1 MSCRAQRAI
10 RVGAAESAVA
20 AGNQAAYRRQS
31 VTQVSTGRPVQCI
44 LTQDR
49 SVPRCTPLPMPCRLR
64 SAIPIH
70 IRHKSIQVQLVAIRN
85 SLAKALI
92 ALLPTNIFGVSG
104 IGGVN
109 SGPPT

>member
-1 MSCRAQRAI
+1 MSRHAQCANRF
-10 RVGAAESAVA
+10 GAAESAVA
-20 AGNQAAYRRQS
+20 AGSQAAYSRQS

-49 SVPRCTPLPMPCRLR
+49 PVPRCTPLPMPCRLR

-85 SLAKALI
+85 SFTKALI
-92 ALLPTNIFGVSG
+92 ALWPTNIFGVSG
-104 IGGVN
+104 IGGEN
-109 SGPPT
+109 

>member
-1 MSCRAQRAI
+1 MSCHAQRAS
-10 RVGAAESAVA
+10 RFGAAESAVA

-31 VTQVSTGRPVQCI
+31 VTQVSTGRPVLCI

-49 SVPRCTPLPMPCRLR
+49 PVHRCTPLPMPCRLR

-85 SLAKALI
+85 SLTKALI
-92 ALLPTNIFGVSG
+92 ALLPFGVSG

-109 SGPPT
+109 

>member
-1 MSCRAQRAI
+1 MSRHAQRAS
-10 RVGAAESAVA
+10 RFGAAESAVA

-31 VTQVSTGRPVQCI
+31 VTRVSTGRPVQCI

-49 SVPRCTPLPMPCRLR
+49 PVPRCTPLPTCRLR

-70 IRHKSIQVQLVAIRN
+70 IRHKSIQVQLAPIRD
-85 SLAKALI
+85 SLTKALI
-92 ALLPTNIFGVSG
+92 ALLTTNIFGVSG

-109 SGPPT
+109 